1 MTTNQP
7 AQEEAQEDINAR
19 LALISKAVAEK
30 VASRQKVTSG
40 EETVGQ
46 EQNVLTVSTCP
57 VDPME
62 RLLCD
67 SCQ

>member
-1 MTTNQP
+1 MTTNQQ
-7 AQEEAQEDINAR
+7 AQEESQEDINAR
-19 LALISKAVAEK
+19 LALISKAVAEQ
-30 VASRQKVTSG
+30 VASRQKAAPG

-46 EQNVLTVSTCP
+46 EQNVLAVSACP

-62 RLLCD
+62 RLLCE